1 MENKVETFETKLKS
15 LLKVIEE
22 KDNFINKV
30 KTKLEEIDSKFA
42 ETNSDDMKN
51 ELISQDTI
59 IKKQQNSI
67 DKINGELSTIQ
78 KSTAIVE
85 ENRLKCSKCD
95 FTTMSKQDLKTHT
108 KRKHSTYI
116 LMM

>member
-67 DKINGELSTIQ
+67 DKINGEFS
-78 KSTAIVE
+78 
-85 ENRLKCSKCD
+85 C
-95 FTTMSKQDLKTHT
+95 
-108 KRKHSTYI
+108 
-116 LMM
+116 